1 MCYISTR
8 IESNAL
14 GILILVVNYLI
25 RGLTIFNCLQNCAS
39 NNRLLKSPIMARGN
53 QRDKAREKAA
63 KADKGKGKAASEQ
76 DGNKG
81 LSKEQRQQ
89 RDADIMRQKQEKKAA
104 QAAATAAG
112 K

>member
-1 MCYISTR
+1 MERKALPAQIGIS
-8 IESNAL
+8 
-14 GILILVVNYLI
+14 ILVVNYLI
-25 RGLTIFNCLQNCAS
+25 RSITIFNRLQNYTS
-39 NNRLLKSPIMARGN
+39 NNRSVKSPIMARGN